1 MAAKQKT
8 LGIVFGCFIP
18 LHAGHKMLIEKAIEE
33 NERVIIGVCGSAHDR
48 GRDFV
53 PFKDR
58 FELICRKYAGPGVKV
73 VQIDDDKISM
83 DGTFTLENWKI
94 WGDELFSQAGESPDQ
109 PIIWYM
115 GEESYKDKLSV
126 IYPKHCFRIF
136 DRREI
141 PLSGTEIRENFQNHA
156 EEIDQ
161 DFLDYLEEKRRR
173 RLRDIVRSLL
183 ETDLYKFSMGQAI
196 YHQFPT
202 YTTTWTFKCRNEDVF
217 FTPEMVE
224 EIRAQIRHYCSLRF
238 TEEELGYLRTIEWF
252 KDSYIDFLR
261 LWHPRYED
269 FTITTNAPCGLAI
282 ETNGTW
288 LNTSMYEIPTLAI
301 VNEVYFRMRYN
312 YDELLWSFREKLAAK
327 VRALET
333 GAFRIGAFSEF
344 GLRRRLSAEAQEIAI
359 QKLKDADLGAST
371 FVGTSNV
378 FLAKKYNLTPVGT
391 MAHEW
396 IMCVG
401 QGNHKHNPAY
411 SNWYALDAWVKE
423 YGVLNGTALTDT
435 ITTDCFLHDFRRTY
449 ATLFNGVRHDS
460 GDPVE
465 WGEKMIRHYE
475 SLGIDP
481 AGKVLLFSDSLNFE
495 KASRLLEHFEGRI
508 RIAFGIGTYLAN
520 DTDEEPLNI
529 VMKTTMCNED
539 DVAKL
544 SDVEGKGMCK
554 NEEYL
559 EYLRGTIRRRMV
571 YEAKMAGRTNN
582 A

>member
-1 MAAKQKT
+1 MPEKT
-8 LGIVFGCFIP
+8 KIGIVCGCFIP
-18 LHAGHKMLIEKAIEE
+18 LHAGHKMLIERAIEE
-33 NERVIIGVCGSAHDR
+33 NHQVIIGVCGAANDR

-53 PFKDR
+53 PFEER
-58 FELICRKYAGPGVKV
+58 FKMIREKYAGSNVKV

-83 DGTFTLENWKI
+83 DGTFTLQNWKV
-94 WGDELFSQAGESPDQ
+94 WGDELFSQAGESPEGN
-109 PIIWYM
+109 ITWYM
-115 GEESYKDKLSV
+115 GEESYRDKLSM
-126 IYPKHCFRIF
+126 IYPKHVFRVF

-161 DFLDYLEEKRRR
+161 AFLDYLEKKRRR
-173 RLRDIVRSLL
+173 KLRDIVRSLL

-196 YHQFPT
+196 FHQFPT

-269 FTITTNAPCGLAI
+269 FTITANAPCGLAI

-301 VNEVYFRMRYN
+301 VNEVYFRMQYN
-312 YDELLWSFREKLAAK
+312 YDELFWSFKEKLQEK
-327 VRALET
+327 VRMLEK
-333 GAFRIGAFSEF
+333 GEYKLGGFSEF
-344 GLRRRLSAEAQEIAI
+344 GLRRRLSAEAQEYAI
-359 QKLKDADLGAST
+359 RKLKDANLSGST

-378 FLAKKYNLTPVGT
+378 YLAKKYNITPVGT

-435 ITTDCFLHDFRRTY
+435 ITTDCFLQDFRRTY

-460 GDPVE
+460 GDPTL
-465 WGEKMIRHYE
+465 WGEKMIAHYK

-481 AGKVLLFSDSLNFE
+481 RTKVLLFSDSLNFE
-495 KASRLLEHFEGRI
+495 KAARLLAHFEGKI
-508 RIAFGIGTYLAN
+508 RVAFGIGTFLAN
-520 DTDEEPLNI
+520 DTNVPPLNI

-544 SDVEGKGMCK
+544 SDTDGKGMCK

-559 EYLRGTIRRRMV
+559 EYLRETIRRRMA
-571 YEAKMAGRTNN
+571 YEAKTAHRTNN